1 MSELKELGNLTE
13 EELTSFN
20 QARANANQI
29 LAQIGQLEVQKANLI
44 GRLDLN
50 EKNAQELLNQVKE
63 RFNLANDSKW
73 RIQSDGVI
81 LLDEE

>member
-13 EELTSFN
+13 EELNSFN

-50 EKNAQELLNQVKE
+50 EKNAQLILNQVKE
-63 RFNLANDSKW
+63 RLSLADDSKW
-73 RIQSDGVI
+73 RIQSDGKI
-81 LLDEE
+81 LLEEE

>member
-63 RFNLANDSKW
+63 RFDLANDSKW

>member
-13 EELTSFN
+13 EELNSFN
-20 QARANANQI
+20 QARLNANQI

-63 RFNLANDSKW
+63 RLNLADDSKW
-73 RIQSDGVI
+73 RIQSDGKI
-81 LLDEE
+81 LLSEE

>member
-29 LAQIGQLEVQKANLI
+29 LAQIGQLEVRKANLI

-63 RFNLANDSKW
+63 RFDLANDSKW